1 VRAFRDPRRARRDA
15 SPSQGAGSVAELDE
29 LWAEFGG
36 PLKRFIARRVGNEHD
51 AEDLLQ
57 EVFLRAQVAV
67 RGVRDPNR
75 VRPWLYRVAAN
86 VVADHHRERRVAARP
101 VLAQDAPA
109 EEEAHSEN
117 LNEEVAACLGPA
129 IEELPEGY
137 RRALVLADLEGRPQ
151 EEVAEKLGISLS
163 GAKSRVQRAR
173 RKLRATLLSCCRFE
187 LDRLGNVLE
196 WQPKGGCCRHC
207 SC

>member
-1 VRAFRDPRRARRDA
+1 MDPA
-15 SPSQGAGSVAELDE
+15 V
-29 LWAEFGG
+29 
-36 PLKRFIARRVGNEHD
+36 
-51 AEDLLQ
+51 
-57 EVFLRAQVAV
+57 VAV
-67 RGVRDPNR
+67 MFIGPI
-75 VRPWLYRVAAN
+75 
-86 VVADHHRERRVAARP
+86 RVAARP

-117 LNEEVAACLGPA
+117 LNEEVTACLGPA

-151 EEVAEKLGISLS
+151 EEVAEELGISLS

-187 LDRLGNVLE
+187 LDRLGNVLD
-196 WQPKGGCCRHC
+196 WQPKGKTCRHC